1 MAMKPSRS
9 MEPAIN
15 VLERELSLRESLD
28 SDLCRDLKEQSLVLA
43 TEQGLDPDVMKGL
56 LGL

>member
-1 MAMKPSRS
+1 MKPSRS

>member
-1 MAMKPSRS
+1 

-43 TEQGLDPDVMKGL
+43 TEQGLDPDVMKRL

>member
-1 MAMKPSRS
+1 

-15 VLERELSLRESLD
+15 VLERELSLLESRD
-28 SDLCRDLKEQSLVLA
+28 PDCCRDLKEQSLFLA
-43 TEQGLDPDVMKGL
+43 TEQGLDPDVMKKL